1 MEPAPPLSVWRY
13 RELLPVRGEPV
24 SLQEGGTP
32 PLYHLKTIGKEL
44 GLPPELYAKHEGGM
58 NPTGSFKDRGMT
70 VGVSMACELGMTSV
84 ACASTGN
91 TSASLAAYAAKAG
104 VPPCVVLLPAGKV
117 ALGKVAQALM
127 HGARVISIR
136 GNFDRALEM
145 VHELCITH
153 GLYLLNSVNP
163 PYRLE
168 GQKTIGFE
176 AIDQL
181 GGEVPDRMVLP
192 VGNAGNIS
200 AVYKGLRELEALGF
214 IDRLPM
220 MTGIQAAGSAPVVR
234 AIERNLDVLVPES
247 APETIATA
255 IRIGAP
261 VNAEK
266 ALVAIRATGGTAAS
280 VTDEEILAM
289 QRDLARKEG
298 GIGGVEPASA
308 ASVAG
313 IRKLAELGLIDK
325 DERIVCVVTGHLL
338 KDPETVVRQCE
349 PPPPRSTRICL
360 AALCLALILIAA
372 PATAQEAAV
381 RVLPDG
387 TAYEASITVTGGSEH
402 TFWTPGMLGGERVP
416 LQVEDLKVLGPAGPV
431 EYQDAGRGGVITF
444 PEGNYT
450 ITYRAPVRD
459 NRLVAAF
466 DTPYAV
472 TVDLPGGFDVRN
484 PLIGMVSPPGAV
496 ISTGPN
502 GTTEVAWDGIRVVE
516 VRFYTPEREIL
527 LTTFGTIWLA
537 VALVL
542 ILPPLVISRRKEG
555 E

>member
-1 MEPAPPLSVWRY
+1 MYRLVCVHCAATYAPDQIIYTCKHCGHLLTVEYDLDGIDVSRDEWDRRPLSVWRY
-13 RELLPVRGEPV
+13 REILPVRGEPV

-32 PLYHLKTIGKEL
+32 LYHLEKIGKEL
-44 GLPPELYAKHEGGM
+44 GLPELYAKHEGM

-70 VGVSMACELGMTSV
+70 VGVSMARQLGMTSV

-104 VPPCVVLLPAGKV
+104 IPCVVLLPAGKV

-145 VHELCITH
+145 VHELCISH
-153 GLYLLNSVNP
+153 GLYLLNSVN

-181 GGEVPDRMVLP
+181 GDVPDRIVLP

-220 MTGIQAAGSAPVVR
+220 MTGIQAAGSQPVVK
-234 AIERNLDVLVPES
+234 AIEQNLDELVPEP
-247 APETIATA
+247 APETVATA

-266 ALVAIRATGGTAAS
+266 ALVAIRATGGTAAA
-280 VTDEEILAM
+280 VTDDEILRM
-289 QRDLARKEG
+289 QQDLARMEG
-298 GIGGVEPASA
+298 IGVEPASA

-313 IRKLAELGLIDK
+313 IRKLAEQGLIDK

-349 PPPPRSTRICL
+349 PPIEIDADLHSL
-360 AALCLALILIAA
+360 LSAL
-372 PATAQEAAV
+372 
-381 RVLPDG
+381 R
-387 TAYEASITVTGGSEH
+387 
-402 TFWTPGMLGGERVP
+402 
-416 LQVEDLKVLGPAGPV
+416 
-431 EYQDAGRGGVITF
+431 
-444 PEGNYT
+444 
-450 ITYRAPVRD
+450 
-459 NRLVAAF
+459 
-466 DTPYAV
+466 
-472 TVDLPGGFDVRN
+472 
-484 PLIGMVSPPGAV
+484 
-496 ISTGPN
+496 
-502 GTTEVAWDGIRVVE
+502 
-516 VRFYTPEREIL
+516 
-527 LTTFGTIWLA
+527 
-537 VALVL
+537 
-542 ILPPLVISRRKEG
+542 
-555 E
+555 